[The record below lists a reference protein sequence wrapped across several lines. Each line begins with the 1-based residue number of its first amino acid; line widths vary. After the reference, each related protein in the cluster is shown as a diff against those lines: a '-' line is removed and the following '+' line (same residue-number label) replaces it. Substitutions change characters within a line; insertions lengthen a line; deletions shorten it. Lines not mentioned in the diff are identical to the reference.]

1 MNKYEQ
7 QITKLV
13 IAMLDNNYTYDQ
25 VQSTFNNIIGTVWIN
40 WCTENIDC
48 GAEPY
53 DSH

>member
-13 IAMLDNNYTYDQ
+13 IAMLDSGYTYDELQ
-25 VQSTFNNIIGTVWIN
+25 KTFQDMIGTLWIN

-48 GAEPY
+48 EEAAY
-53 DSH
+53 DIN

>member
-13 IAMLDNNYTYDQ
+13 IAMLDNNYTYDEIQ
-25 VQSTFNNIIGTVWIN
+25 KTFNDLIGTIWIN

-48 GAEPY
+48 GETTY
-53 DSH
+53 DH